1 MDLKIKNTQAFK
13 KVLKELII
21 NTVIKDKELLFI
33 YRQKYFFL

>member
-13 KVLKELII
+13 KVFKELII